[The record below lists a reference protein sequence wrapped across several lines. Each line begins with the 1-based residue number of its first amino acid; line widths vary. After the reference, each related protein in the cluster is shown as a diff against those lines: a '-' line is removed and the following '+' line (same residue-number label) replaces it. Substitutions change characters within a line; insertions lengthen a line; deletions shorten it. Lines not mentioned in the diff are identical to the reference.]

1 MDVEES
7 KRGWTNMFNK
17 TRRFVLAAL
26 PVAAL
31 AVMTTAG
38 AAASDQALTRASIP
52 FAFDVNGQHF
62 DAGRVT
68 LEARFGTGMI
78 TVRPEEGKAMAFLGS
93 PLGNPNDA
101 SDPRLVFYLVDGQY
115 YLAEV
120 WMAGSGMGKKVPV
133 KKEIEF
139 TAKRGGAKRIE
150 VALNR
155 Q

>member
-1 MDVEES
+1 
-7 KRGWTNMFNK
+7 MFNK

-38 AAASDQALTRASIP
+38 AAASDLGLVRANVP
-52 FAFDVNGQHF
+52 FAYEVNGQHF
-62 DAGRVT
+62 DAGRVM

-78 TVRPEEGKAMAFLGS
+78 TVRPEEGKAIAFLGR
-93 PLGNPNDA
+93 PLGNPNEA
-101 SDPRLVFYLVDGQY
+101 SDPRLVFFLVDGKY

-120 WMAGSGMGKKVPV
+120 WMAEAGMGKKVPV

-150 VALNR
+150 VALSR

>member
-1 MDVEES
+1 
-7 KRGWTNMFNK
+7 MFNK

-31 AVMTTAG
+31 AVMTTAS
-38 AAASDQALTRASIP
+38 AAASDLGRTRATIP
-52 FAFDVNGQHF
+52 FAFEVNGQHF
-62 DAGRVT
+62 DAGQVT
-68 LEARFGTGMI
+68 LEARYGSGMI
-78 TVRPEEGKAMAFLGS
+78 TVRPDEGNAMAFLGS
-93 PLGNPNDA
+93 PLGNPSDA
-101 SDPRLVFYLVDGQY
+101 SDPKLVFYLVNGKH

-120 WMAGSGMGKKVPV
+120 WLAGTGMGKKVPV

-139 TAKRGGAKRIE
+139 TARRGGVMRIE

>member
-1 MDVEES
+1 MLN
-7 KRGWTNMFNK
+7 R

-31 AVMTTAG
+31 LVMTSAG
-38 AAASDQALTRASIP
+38 AAASEVGGSRANVP
-52 FAFDVNGQHF
+52 FAFEVSGEHFEAGQYRF
-62 DAGRVT
+62 
-68 LEARFGTGMI
+68 EARFGTGLVTM
-78 TVRPEEGKAMAFLGS
+78 RPVEGKPMAFLGM
-93 PLGNPNDA
+93 PLGNPLEMQA
-101 SDPRLVFYLVDGQY
+101 PKLVFYVVDGKY

-139 TAKRGGAKRIE
+139 TAKRGGVNRIE

-155 Q
+155 